1 MSRRFNIIVTV
12 VISAIFLGLTSVF
25 WQSYVRFG
33 EACKDFGLSAAY
45 YFCELFGI
53 DYSFTPTVTEYSDV
67 LQWEILLPSDWA
79 GFTASAKEYFALL
92 IGGENF
98 AGYWA
103 KVGDV
108 MLVAAKVIA
117 VLLPCV
123 IVLILVIYRMYR
135 QGNTKHNQDTKP
147 LKIFKWL
154 ARWTYQPVKRAVLSY
169 RDYLSEH
176 KGIWVCWIIL
186 WVFHLNLASI
196 VTGFFAYYFYFVL
209 SFDVG
214 NLYVQVCKLFI
225 DLQVIFRHFP
235 WWSIVTVCW
244 LLFNRW
250 RKNIAL
256 NRLRHFEARNCG
268 FINELPIVSMACGSM
283 GKRKTTLITDMVLSQ
298 EVMFRQKALEILQN
312 SDMKFPYFPWI
323 KFEDELRRCMEH
335 GTVYNLA
342 SVKTWVA
349 LKRQRFAR
357 HRNIHWQIYSYELER
372 YGDTFDDALKVNGL
386 FEVLETYA
394 MAYFIYVLESSLIV
408 ANYSIRTD
416 NRMLDNGNFPL
427 WLVDFFPKNRRLES
441 RHAHIL
447 DFDVLR
453 LGKKVLENNPRA
465 GSFEFGVVA
474 ITEIGKERGNNL
486 ELREI
491 KKGSEDTNQ
500 KNDLFNSWLK
510 MCRHSATV
518 DNFPFIKVFTDEQ
531 RPESWGA
538 DARDLADIINIA
550 SCGELRLALPFYT
563 IEEMIS
569 EWAFNRFMRLY
580 EDFRFRRGDNTLL
593 VHILKN
599 FVAWFWRRNLRIYN
613 RFGYSVLKIEK
624 ERGTMD
630 GKTEN
635 KKYYLMNAKIYAKR
649 FSTDCFSDYFNELAR
664 RSHVGLM
671 DYLEYATEK
680 ASVAELRAQ
689 NSYFINL
696 LYGGNPLKNV
706 RSIRMAV
713 ITSPFAPQRGAA
725 ECAGSRLPKN
735 RSSSRR
741 YVRSRHRR

>member
-1 MSRRFNIIVTV
+1 MNRRFNIAVTV
-12 VISAIFLGLTSVF
+12 IISLAFVVLGIFVF
-25 WQSYVRFG
+25 GQSYVRFA
-33 EACKDFGLSAAY
+33 ESCRDFGLSVAY
-45 YFCELFGI
+45 YFCELIGI
-53 DYSFTPTVTEYSDV
+53 DYSFTPTVTEYSGV
-67 LQWEILLPSDWA
+67 LQWEIFLPSDLE
-79 GFTASAKEYFALL
+79 GFTASAGNFFSLL
-92 IGGENF
+92 IDGENF
-98 AGYWA
+98 ASYWSA
-103 KVGDV
+103 VGNV
-108 MLVAAKVIA
+108 MVVVAKVIA
-117 VLLPCV
+117 ILLPCV
-123 IVLILVIYRMYR
+123 LVLWLVLRRMYR
-135 QGNTKHNQDTKP
+135 HGNTDHNRDTVP
-147 LKIFKWL
+147 LKVFKWL
-154 ARWTYQPVKRAVLSY
+154 ARWTYQPIKRAVLSY
-169 RDYLSEH
+169 REYLSEH
-176 KGIWVCWIIL
+176 KVIWVCWIIL

-196 VTGFFAYYFYFVL
+196 VIAFFAYYFYFVL
-209 SFDVG
+209 SFDVA

-268 FINELPIVSMACGSM
+268 FINELPIVSMSCGSM
-283 GKRKTTLITDMVLSQ
+283 GRKKTTLITDMVLSQ
-298 EVMFRQKALEILQN
+298 EVMFRQKALSILQQN
-312 SDMKFPYFPWI
+312 DMKFPYFPWI
-323 KFEDELRRCMEH
+323 AFEDELRACMEH

-349 LKRQRFAR
+349 LKRSRFLR
-357 HRNIHWQIYSYELER
+357 HGDTNRQLYGYDMCR
-372 YGDTFDDALKVNGL
+372 YGHTFDDALKISRL
-386 FEVLETYA
+386 FDVLETYA

-427 WLVDFFPKNRRLES
+427 WLTDFFPKRCRDCS

-453 LGKKVLENNPRA
+453 LGRKVLENNPRA
-465 GSFEFGVVA
+465 RSFEFGVVA

-486 ELREI
+486 ELKEV
-491 KKGSEDTNQ
+491 KKGADDTNQ

-518 DNFPFIKVFTDEQ
+518 DNLPFIKVFTDEQ

-538 DARDLADIINIA
+538 DARDLADILYIN
-550 SCGELRLALPFYT
+550 SCGDMRLALPLYT

-569 EWAFNRFMRLY
+569 EWAFDRFMRLY

-599 FVAWFWRRNLRIYN
+599 ITAWLWRRNLRIYN
-613 RFGYSVLKIEK
+613 RFGYSILKIEK

-649 FSTDCFSDYFNELAR
+649 FSTDCFSDYFNDMAKK
-664 RSHVGLM
+664 SKTGLT
-671 DYLEYATEK
+671 DYIEYVTEK
-680 ASVAELRAQ
+680 ATVDELKMQ
-689 NSYFINL
+689 NSYFINS
-696 LYGGNPLKNV
+696 LYGNAGN
-706 RSIRMAV
+706 
-713 ITSPFAPQRGAA
+713 
-725 ECAGSRLPKN
+725 GSA
-735 RSSSRR
+735 
-741 YVRSRHRR
+741 

>member
-1 MSRRFNIIVTV
+1 MNRRFNIAVTAIISLAFV
-12 VISAIFLGLTSVF
+12 VLGIFVF
-25 WQSYVRFG
+25 GQSYVRFA
-33 EACKDFGLSAAY
+33 ESCRDFGLSVAY
-45 YFCELFGI
+45 YFCELIGI
-53 DYSFTPTVTEYSDV
+53 DYSFTPTVTEYSGV
-67 LQWEILLPSDWA
+67 MQWEILLPSDLE
-79 GFTASAKEYFALL
+79 GFTASAGNFFSLL
-92 IGGENF
+92 IDGENF
-98 AGYWA
+98 ASYWSA
-103 KVGDV
+103 VRNV
-108 MLVAAKVIA
+108 MVVVAKVIA
-117 VLLPCV
+117 ILLPCV
-123 IVLILVIYRMYR
+123 LVLWLVLWRMYR
-135 QGNTKHNQDTKP
+135 HGNTDHNRDTKP
-147 LKIFKWL
+147 LRVFK
-154 ARWTYQPVKRAVLSY
+154 AISKYTYQPVKRAVLCY
-169 RDYLSEH
+169 REYLSEH
-176 KGIWVCWIIL
+176 KGVWVCWIVL
-186 WVFHLNLASI
+186 WVFHLNAAS
-196 VTGFFAYYFYFVL
+196 VVMGFFAYYFYFVL
-209 SFDVG
+209 SFDVA
-214 NLYVQVCKLFI
+214 NLYVQMCKLFI

-256 NRLRHFEARNCG
+256 NRLRHYEARNCG

-312 SDMKFPYFPWI
+312 NDMKFPYFPWI

-349 LKRQRFAR
+349 LKRSRYLR
-357 HRNIHWQIYSYELER
+357 HRNATWQLYGYDIRR
-372 YGDTFDDALKVNGL
+372 YGATFNDALKVQSL
-386 FEVLETYA
+386 FDVLETYA
-394 MAYFIYVLESSLIV
+394 MAYFIYILESSLIV

-416 NRMLDNGNFPL
+416 NRMLDNGNFPM
-427 WLVDFFPKNRRLES
+427 WLTDFFPKNRRTES

-453 LGKKVLENNPRA
+453 LGRKVLENNPRA

-486 ELREI
+486 ELKEI
-491 KKGSEDTNQ
+491 KKGAEDTNQ

-563 IEEMIS
+563 IEEMVS

-580 EDFRFRRGDNTLL
+580 EDFRFGRGDNTLL
-593 VHILKN
+593 VHILKSIT
-599 FVAWFWRRNLRIYN
+599 AWLWRRNLRIYN
-613 RFGYSVLKIEK
+613 RFGYSILKIEK

-649 FSTDCFSDYFNELAR
+649 FSTDCFSDYFNDMAKK
-664 RSHVGLM
+664 SKTGLT
-671 DYLEYATEK
+671 DYIEYVTEK
-680 ASVAELRAQ
+680 ATVDELKMQ
-689 NSYFINL
+689 NSYFINS
-696 LYGGNPLKNV
+696 LYGNADN
-706 RSIRMAV
+706 
-713 ITSPFAPQRGAA
+713 
-725 ECAGSRLPKN
+725 GSA
-735 RSSSRR
+735 
-741 YVRSRHRR
+741 

>member
-1 MSRRFNIIVTV
+1 MSRRFNIAVTV
-12 VISAIFLGLTSVF
+12 IISLAFVALGAVF
-25 WQSYVRFG
+25 WQSYVRFA
-33 EACKDFGLSAAY
+33 ESCRDFGLSAAY
-45 YFCELFGI
+45 YFCELIGI
-53 DYSFTPTVTEYSDV
+53 DYSFTPTVTEYSSV
-67 LQWEILLPSDWA
+67 LQWEILLPSDWD
-79 GFTASAKEYFALL
+79 GFTASAGNFFSLL
-92 IGGENF
+92 IDGENF
-98 AGYWA
+98 ANYWSA
-103 KVGDV
+103 VGNV
-108 MLVAAKVIA
+108 MLVVAKVIA
-117 VLLPCV
+117 ILLPCV
-123 IVLILVIYRMYR
+123 LVLWLVLWRMYR
-135 QGNTKHNQDTKP
+135 HGNTDHNRDTVP
-147 LKIFKWL
+147 LRIFK
-154 ARWTYQPVKRAVLSY
+154 AIASKTYQPIKRAVLSY

-176 KGIWVCWIIL
+176 RTIWICWIIL
-186 WVFHLNLASI
+186 WVFHLNAASI
-196 VTGFFAYYFYFVL
+196 VMGFLAYYFYFVL

-250 RKNIAL
+250 RKRIAL
-256 NRLRHFEARNCG
+256 NRLLHFEARNCG
-268 FINELPIVSMACGSM
+268 FINELPIVSMSCGSM
-283 GKRKTTLITDMVLSQ
+283 GKKKTTLITDMVLSQ
-298 EVMFRQKALEILQN
+298 EAMFRQKALSILQQN
-312 SDMKFPYFPWI
+312 DMKFPYFPWI
-323 KFEDELRRCMEH
+323 VFEDELRACMEH

-357 HRNIHWQIYSYELER
+357 HHNVHWQIYGYELQR

-386 FEVLETYA
+386 FDVLETYA
-394 MAYFIYVLESSLIV
+394 QAYFIYVLESSLIV

-416 NRMLDNGNFPL
+416 NTILDNGNFPL
-427 WLVDFFPKNRRLES
+427 WLTDFFPKHRRLES

-453 LGKKVLENNPRA
+453 LGKKVMENNPKA

-486 ELREI
+486 ELKEVKRNTD
-491 KKGSEDTNQ
+491 DTNQ

-538 DARDLADIINIA
+538 DARDLADILYIN
-550 SCGELRLALPFYT
+550 SCGDMRLTLPFYT

-569 EWAFNRFMRLY
+569 EWAFNRFIHLY

-593 VHILKN
+593 VHILKSIT
-599 FVAWFWRRNLRIYN
+599 VWLWRRNLRIYN
-613 RFGYSVLKIEK
+613 RFGYSMLKIEK

-649 FSTDCFSDYFNELAR
+649 FSTDCFSDYFNDMAK
-664 RSHVGLM
+664 RSKTGLM
-671 DYLEYATEK
+671 DYIEYVTEK
-680 ASVAELRAQ
+680 ATVDELKMQ
-689 NSYFINL
+689 NSYFINS
-696 LYGGNPLKNV
+696 LYGNAGN
-706 RSIRMAV
+706 
-713 ITSPFAPQRGAA
+713 
-725 ECAGSRLPKN
+725 GSA
-735 RSSSRR
+735 
-741 YVRSRHRR
+741 